1 MLFTLM
7 AIIII
12 IYESIRPNIFSGHYY
27 SHVNNW
33 SISWFD
39 KCFINMPF
47 LIRLMHII
55 FLLELIGHYNNVI
68 IEYIGWYTHAFCYNY
83 AIIIIIYERV
93 YIRTFP
99 SPRGISFQNICS
111 QSWRPPRQRGRRIIP
126 AGAIIKSI
134 AYNTSSLHG
143 SHFIVKYEP
152 LYFIYKHLL
161 AI

>member
-1 MLFTLM
+1 MITYYLPIRVNRMLYWCPIRVNRTLYWCFFTLM

-126 AGAIIKSI
+126 PGPI
-134 AYNTSSLHG
+134 H
-143 SHFIVKYEP
+143 
-152 LYFIYKHLL
+152 
-161 AI
+161 